1 MTDCYKHAAGESLP
15 PLDAAVGQSSALILS
30 KQVQFEGLQ
39 VELFEDIDDPVATA
53 EKENMMSQMRSA
65 ELQLTAD
72 LEGTGF
78 EPFEREAVNVAAA
91 SDEFESSSVE
101 ADNNRY
107 LCLEM
112 HLQSFCHPFSRA
124 MGVTHDT
131 MNPSCQLQHAYS
143 QRTSTKRIAQHWIY
157 FCSS

>member
-1 MTDCYKHAAGESLP
+1 MTDCYKHAAGESSP

-30 KQVQFEGLQ
+30 KRVQFKGLQ

-53 EKENMMSQMRSA
+53 EGENMMSQMRSA

-91 SDEFESSSVE
+91 SDEFESSSVG
-101 ADNNRY
+101 ADNNR
-107 LCLEM
+107 
-112 HLQSFCHPFSRA
+112 
-124 MGVTHDT
+124 
-131 MNPSCQLQHAYS
+131 
-143 QRTSTKRIAQHWIY
+143 
-157 FCSS
+157 